1 MVSLDNDI
9 RFTNSIAENIQ
20 QELEDSSY
28 SAVFVLTD
36 TNTNRDC
43 LPVIS
48 QALPSES
55 KIITVANGEVNKT
68 IATCQEI
75 WQQLTEGNADRHA
88 LLINLGGGVICDMGG
103 FCARTFKRGI
113 DFWNIPT
120 TVLSQV
126 DASVGG
132 KLGVDFGSF
141 KNHIGLFSEP
151 NIVFIDPAFFNTLD
165 KAEVVSGFAEMI
177 KHTIIRDGDGFEKLM
192 QENIDSLDWSVW
204 IPNSVEIKKMVVEE
218 DPTEKGLRK
227 ILNFGHTIGHAIESY
242 FLHTTRALR
251 HGEAIALGMLCE
263 SYLSIKKLGFTKE
276 EFAQVKDILTRHF
289 PTPEISTES
298 IKPIAE
304 LAVHD
309 KKNKDGII
317 NAVLIS
323 AIGTPEIDVPISK
336 SDIIESLNYY
346 NEAIRYNPY

>member
-9 RFTNSIAENIQ
+9 RFTNNIVESVRL
-20 QELEDSSY
+20 ELKNSSY
-28 SAVFVLTD
+28 SLVFVLTD
-36 TNTNRDC
+36 SNTNRDC
-43 LPVIS
+43 LPIIS
-48 QALPSES
+48 QALPGEC
-55 KIITVANGEVNKT
+55 KIITVASGEANKT

-88 LLINLGGGVICDMGG
+88 LVINLGGGVICDMGG
-103 FCARTFKRGI
+103 FCARTYKRGI

-151 NIVFIDPAFFNTLD
+151 NIVFIDPVFFRTLD
-165 KAEVVSGFAEMI
+165 QPEIVSGFAEMI
-177 KHTIIRDGDGFEKLM
+177 KHTIIRDPEGFQKLSN
-192 QENIDSLDWSVW
+192 EDLASLDWSLW
-204 IPNSVEIKKMVVEE
+204 IPNSVEIKKKVVEE
-218 DPTEKGLRK
+218 DPTEQDLRK

-242 FLHTTRALR
+242 FLNTNRALR

-263 SYLSIKKLGFTKE
+263 SYLSIKKLGLTEE
-276 EFAQVKDILTRHF
+276 EFEQVKNLLTKHF

-298 IKPIAE
+298 VKPIAE

-317 NAVLIS
+317 NAVLIKS
-323 AIGTPEIDVPISK
+323 IGTPKIDVPISK

-346 NEAIRYNPY
+346 NEALRYNPY